1 VSETI
6 REYLA
11 PFLDLVDFP
20 AARWELLT
28 AAEQYGADLRTR
40 TALRTLSCGSYA
52 HRQAV
57 ERELAQ
63 NMGSL
68 AVEQRARPPRVR
80 RRPASAA

>member
-1 VSETI
+1 M
-6 REYLA
+6 A

-63 NMGSL
+63 NIGAMGSL
-68 AVEQRARPPRVR
+68 AVEQHARPPRAR
-80 RRPASAA
+80 RRPAPAA